1 MSEASGPGAVERA
14 IRSRRAIRAFLPDPV
29 DPALLRRLIA
39 LAACAPSGTNMQPWR
54 LRVIGPQARSR
65 LEAALLAALEA
76 GERPGLEEYRY
87 YPERLREP
95 YLSRR
100 RKVGWDMYGILGIKK
115 GDNAAMAAQHGR
127 NYMFFDAPVGIIFT
141 IDRRLEIGSWLDYG
155 YFLEALSVAARA
167 HGLETCSQAA
177 FAYFHKP
184 VRKAMELPDEEMVVC
199 GFSIGYA
206 DWSAPINDLHTE
218 RTPAKEFA
226 TFRGF

>member
-54 LRVIGPQARSR
+54 LRVIGPEARSR

-100 RKVGWDMYGILGIKK
+100 RKVGWDLYGLLGVTR
-115 GDNAAMAAQHGR
+115 GDTEGMKRQTAANLR
-127 NYMFFDAPVGIIFT
+127 FFDAPVALMLT
-141 IDRRLEIGSWLDYG
+141 IDRDLEIGSWLDLG
-155 YFLEALSVAARA
+155 MFVQTLLIAAQA
-167 HGLETCSQAA
+167 HGLDSCPQAIFAQFHAIVRRELVIPEGEVVICGIALGKADPDAPANRLVPEREPVDA
-177 FAYFHKP
+177 FTTW
-184 VRKAMELPDEEMVVC
+184 LD
-199 GFSIGYA
+199 
-206 DWSAPINDLHTE
+206 
-218 RTPAKEFA
+218 
-226 TFRGF
+226 